1 MAATSVAMFRG
12 AASTTS
18 ATLYTVPSGKTA
30 IVTNVVVANTAA
42 SAATFTLS
50 LDGVV
55 VLPTVSIA
63 ANSVAT
69 FDVKQVLA
77 AGKSVSGFA
86 SAASTIWHIS
96 GVEVA

>member
-18 ATLYTVPSGKTA
+18 ATLYTVPVGKTA
-30 IVTNVVVANTAA
+30 IVTNVVVANTNG

-50 LDGVV
+50 FDGVV

-77 AGKSVSGFA
+77 ATKTVTGLA
-86 SAASTIWHIS
+86 SATTVMWHIS
-96 GVEVA
+96 GVEV

>member
-1 MAATSVAMFRG
+1 MAATSIAMFRG

-18 ATLYTVPSGKTA
+18 ATLYTVPAGKTA
-30 IVTNVVVANTAA
+30 VVTNIVVANTAA

-77 AGKSVSGFA
+77 ATKTITGLA
-86 SAASTIWHIS
+86 SAVTVMWHIS
-96 GVEVA
+96 GVEI